1 MSSMPRGMVIG
12 RPTGLCAATGRTLET
27 GETCIAVLA
36 RPLPPEQG
44 VEAERPKGK
53 APIMERLDFALDHW
67 DSAWAK
73 PELKSRVLCWWRTV
87 VPESDAPRKTFVD
100 DSVLLDLFERLEEE
114 EDEDRQAFRFVLGLI
129 LLRRRKLRMVGRE
142 SEEAG
147 TVWIFKRTGSGD
159 DAPLYRAV
167 DPELNESDADEIAE
181 QLSEIVADE
190 G

>member
-36 RPLPPEQG
+36 RPLPPEKG
-44 VEAERPKGK
+44 AEVEPPKGN
-53 APIMERLDFALDHW
+53 APMMERLDFTLDHW
-67 DSAWAK
+67 DSAWTDPAF
-73 PELKSRVLCWWRTV
+73 KSRVLCWWRTV
-87 VPESDAPRKTFVD
+87 VPESGAPRKTFVD

-114 EDEDRQAFRFVLGLI
+114 EDEQRQAFRFVLGLI
-129 LLRRRKLRMVGRE
+129 LLRRRKLRMIGRE

-147 TVWIFKRTGSGD
+147 TIWIFKRTGSGD
-159 DAPLYRAV
+159 DAPLYRAL